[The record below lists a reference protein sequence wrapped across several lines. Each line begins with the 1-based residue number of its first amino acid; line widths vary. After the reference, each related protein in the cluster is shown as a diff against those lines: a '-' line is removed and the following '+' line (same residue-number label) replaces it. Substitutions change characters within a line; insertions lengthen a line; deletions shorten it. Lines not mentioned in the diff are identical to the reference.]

1 MKGVVKPS
9 YEQLE
14 KRLAEAERILDSLD
28 PSGAGNWRAWL
39 SWMNGNHNGNENL
52 LEELERRVQ
61 KRTVDLVKANEA
73 LREEI
78 AERKKTETALRQ
90 SEERFRSLFDNSPIA
105 IVQLDLSRTRR
116 YFRTFLEKKAVDL
129 IKTLSTNETLIHQL
143 IRSIR
148 IMDANRACLT
158 LHCAG
163 SIEQYRAGFE
173 SSFAPETVLSLVRL
187 LKHLSQG
194 QALIKEE
201 TVIQGLDG
209 KRRQV
214 LIEVYTTAGTGGKW
228 SRVVLHFIDL
238 TELKRTERRLRRN
251 EALLAEA
258 QAIARLG
265 SWEWT
270 LSDNGIKW
278 SDTLYEIFGVQKG
291 SGIDYDFFL
300 KCIPG
305 DDREKVDSVAH
316 RAIKNRENYSIDHR
330 IVLPDG
336 EERIIH
342 ESGVLRYDES
352 GNPSRMVG
360 TAQDIT
366 RLKQI
371 EQNLIEERGKLQLML
386 KYLSLQAEVAAWLN
400 SQNTIQDIIGLVL
413 EKIAR
418 QLAVQAACFY
428 RIEENSGDG
437 ISLFKSFL
445 SESDYPLCSE
455 AKIIGSSRYLLKRL
469 RSGSFLNLSVH
480 SAADRRIISRYFG
493 GRDCSLLCCPLTVG
507 GEVKGFICY
516 GRRKPQ
522 AWDRTE
528 EEVLGTLS
536 GMIAGAWEREHHLL
550 ARLDA
555 ERKQTQAVRM
565 AEQAVRVASIGVLA
579 GGITHE
585 INQPLNTMNLVV
597 ESLISD
603 IDSGMDIK
611 PWQFLEHLRAISN
624 QIGRI
629 GEIISHMRNFWVSPQ
644 QSDFRAFDLGEAVD
658 NALALVRSQLQ
669 SHGVRLE
676 RISETRGLSLIG
688 NRIHIEQITLNLV
701 VNAMQALDLQSG
713 QDKCIRVRS
722 VRLEGRV
729 VLEVEDNGPGFPE
742 ADADKL
748 FDPFYSTRKPGQG
761 TGLGLA
767 IVRKFVE
774 EFGGAIS
781 ASLNPAGG
789 ATFRMEFPLLSTESE
804 P

>member
-1 MKGVVKPS
+1 MKSDKKPS

-28 PSGAGNWRAWL
+28 PSGAGGWRAWY
-39 SWMNGNHNGNENL
+39 SWLNESRNGNNDL

-73 LREEI
+73 LKEEI
-78 AERKKTETALRQ
+78 SERKKTETALRQ
-90 SEERFRSLFDNSPIA
+90 SEQRFRSLFDNSPIA

-116 YFRTFLEKKAVDL
+116 YFKAFQNMKAVDL
-129 IKTLSTNETLIHQL
+129 DKTLSTNETLVRQL

-148 IMDANRACLT
+148 IMDANQACLT
-158 LHCAG
+158 LHCAD
-163 SIEQYRAGFE
+163 SIERYRAGFE
-173 SSFAPETVLSLVRL
+173 SSFAPETVLSLVSL
-187 LKHLSQG
+187 LKQLSQG

-201 TVIQGLDG
+201 SVIQGLDG

-214 LIEVYTTAGTGGKW
+214 LIEVYPTAGAGGKW

-238 TELKRTERRLRRN
+238 TELKRNERRLRRN

-278 SDTLYEIFGVQKG
+278 SDTLYEIFGVARG
-291 SGIDYDFFL
+291 SEITYDFFL
-300 KCIPG
+300 NFIPK
-305 DDREKVDSVAH
+305 DDRERVDCAVR
-316 RAIKNRENYSIDHR
+316 RAVNKGESYNIDHR
-330 IVLPDG
+330 ISLPGG
-336 EERIIH
+336 EEKIIH
-342 ESGVLRYDES
+342 EMGVLRHDES
-352 GNPSRMVG
+352 GNPVRMVG

-366 RLKQI
+366 LLKQI

-413 EKIAR
+413 EKISR
-418 QLAVQAACFY
+418 QLAIQAACFF
-428 RIEENSGDG
+428 RIEENSGG
-437 ISLFKSFL
+437 SIRLFKSFL
-445 SESDYPLCSE
+445 SESGHPLCSE
-455 AKIIGSSRYLLKRL
+455 EKITASSGYLLKRL
-469 RSGSFLNLSVH
+469 RSGNALNLSVH
-480 SAADRRIISRYFG
+480 SAADRRTISNYFG

-507 GEVKGFICY
+507 GEVKGFICF
-516 GRRKPQ
+516 GRRKPK

-536 GMIAGAWEREHHLL
+536 GMIAGAWEREHHFL

-579 GGITHE
+579 GGVTHE

-603 IDSGMDIK
+603 IDSGMNIK
-611 PWQFLEHLRAISN
+611 PWQLLEHLRAISN
-624 QIGRI
+624 QIERM
-629 GEIISHMRNFWVSPQ
+629 GEIISHMRTFWVSPQ
-644 QSDFRAFDLGEAVD
+644 QSDYRPFDMGEAVD
-658 NALALVRSQLQ
+658 NALALVRSQLH

-676 RISETRGLSLIG
+676 RINEAEELTLVG

-701 VNAMQALDLQSG
+701 VNAMQAHDLRSG
-713 QDKCIRVRS
+713 QDKYIRVRS
-722 VRLEGRV
+722 VRMDGRV
-729 VLEVEDNGPGFPE
+729 VLEVEDNGPGFP
-742 ADADKL
+742 ASDAEKL
-748 FDPFYSTRKPGQG
+748 FDPFYSTRKPGMG

-774 EFGGAIS
+774 EFNAVIK

-789 ATFRMEFPLLSTESE
+789 ATFRIEFPLLPAERE